1 MSDSLFFGEQ
11 CEGISQVAHQKMSDV
26 TESLRLL
33 TKNEPIAHFVAKMKR
48 FAQKTVEPIPSPS
61 FQKKLPNPGF
71 VQVISAAFS
80 GSKFCWDVI

>member
-48 FAQKTVEPIPSPS
+48 FAQKLLSEFPALLSIKIYQIPDL
-61 FQKKLPNPGF
+61 FR
-71 VQVISAAFS
+71 
-80 GSKFCWDVI
+80 